1 LGETCAEAEWT
12 WRCNLGSPIASPG
25 RETLPAG
32 VSTVIAEEL
41 GFDGR
46 DNSPRCFVPRSDRDG
61 RVRIWNLMSQPK
73 RPLRPAAATVE
84 ANCAASIV
92 LRQYLSDLR
101 PAVADELSVRI
112 EHEGRHAFFPL
123 GTNRRK
129 AAMRK
134 GEAIRRV
141 IAAAGWSGST
151 GRFIREFTLAVFWLP
166 NPLTCT
172 YATLFTALAR
182 PNLLRKPRNRRA
194 RLILYEPER
203 AIRWGLMA
211 WLNLLPD
218 FECVAAHD
226 SVPMFLK
233 DVKRTR
239 PDLVLF
245 NDPPCA
251 PASEPLQERLV
262 RECPE
267 QVGFPYG
274 IYRDSEHAW
283 YSVTGVDGGYYYR
296 RRPPAQLLEPISG
309 LWPSAKPGREWV
321 ESRIRHHLRTLFS
334 PRVASPEAIPGL
346 TNRERDVLLG
356 LRQGH
361 TDKTLATTLG
371 ISSWTVHSHM
381 KSLFDKLGVHT
392 RAEAVAR
399 FFEK

>member
-1 LGETCAEAEWT
+1 MLPQPARN
-12 WRCNLGSPIASPG
+12 WRVWIQDSMRATKRKLKSDAAPP
-25 RETLPAG
+25 
-32 VSTVIAEEL
+32 STE
-41 GFDGR
+41 G
-46 DNSPRCFVPRSDRDG
+46 
-61 RVRIWNLMSQPK
+61 
-73 RPLRPAAATVE
+73 
-84 ANCAASIV
+84 AASIV
-92 LRQYLSDLR
+92 PRKYLADLR
-101 PAVADELSVRI
+101 PAMADELSVRI
-112 EHEGRHAFFPL
+112 EHDGQHAFYPL
-123 GTNRRK
+123 GTNRREV
-129 AAMRK
+129 ATRQ
-134 GEAIRRV
+134 GEIIRRAV
-141 IAAAGWSGST
+141 TATGWRGAA

-182 PNLLRKPRNRRA
+182 PTLVRKPGSKCA
-194 RLILYEPER
+194 RLMLYEPEG
-203 AIRWGLMA
+203 AVRWGLLE

-218 FECVAAHD
+218 FACIAAHD
-226 SVPMFLK
+226 SAAALLK
-233 DVKRTR
+233 DVKRAR

-251 PASEPLQERLV
+251 PASEHIKERLA

-267 QVGFPYG
+267 QIAFPFG
-274 IYRDSEHAW
+274 IYRDSEQAW

-309 LWPSAKPGREWV
+309 LWPAGQPGRELV
-321 ESRIRHHLRTLFS
+321 ESRIRHHMRTLFGLRS
-334 PRVASPEAIPGL
+334 APEEAFPGL
-346 TNRERDVLLG
+346 TNRERDVLMG

-371 ISSWTVHSHM
+371 ISSWTVHTHM